1 VIGVLVAHALAALIA
16 PWLVAR
22 IGRRA
27 FPVLAL
33 VPAGAVVWAATRTSD
48 VASGGTSESVHQ
60 WVPTLGME
68 LAFRLDPLSLLMT
81 FVAAGVGALV
91 LAYCGRYFSDDEQGL
106 GRFAA
111 VLVAFAGAMLG
122 LVLSDD
128 LLLLYVFWELT
139 TVLSFLLVGHN
150 SDRQGSRRAAM
161 DALIV
166 TTFGGLAML
175 VGAIVLGEAA
185 GTYRISEIVASPPGG
200 TTVSVGVAL
209 ILVGALSKSALVPF
223 HFWLPGAMAAPT
235 PVSAYLHAAAM
246 VKAGVFL
253 VARLAPGFA
262 ETAPWKPTILVL
274 GLLTMVLGASR
285 ALRQHDLKL
294 LLAYGTVSQ
303 LGLLTVLVGQG
314 SRDVLLAGL
323 GLLLAHALYKS
334 ALFLTVGIIDHDTGT
349 RDLRVLSG
357 LGRTRRRLAIIAGLA
372 AASMAGI
379 PLFAGFAAKETA
391 FDALLHGDAL
401 DVATLVVIVIG
412 VALTAAYAWRFWWGA
427 FATKDG
433 VPDRRCDHAD
443 PHMELAPGLLAV
455 GGLVLGIGF
464 SALDGLLAR
473 HADLVPSTLDETLHL
488 AGWHG
493 FGPALWLSL
502 LSLGLGA
509 GVVLLQRRLAGRPIP
524 AEKPRRMLDARDS
537 YVVLVRGTERLAVAA
552 ARATQSGSLPVYLMT
567 ILFVFA
573 AAMTTALIAG
583 IPWDVELRVWDEP
596 AQGAV
601 GLLVVAGTILTLR
614 ARRRLKAVVLSG
626 VVGYG
631 VATLFALQGAPD
643 LALTQF
649 LVETLTLVVVVLV
662 LRRMPSHFTGTV
674 SSKRRRRVHLL
685 IGVLAGTL
693 MAVLTIVAAGARE
706 AVPVSELFAAAS
718 KLAGGE
724 NIVNVTLVDLRAWD
738 TMGEISVLVVAA
750 TGVTSLLFLRRRTR
764 AMPRLSDPSADS
776 PVWAMR
782 PADGRGG
789 PLPARPGAGSRTDP
803 GTSALASS
811 AGLLNVVQNAAGGA
825 GTARQAERWLV
836 AENTLAP
843 ERRSILLE
851 VVVRL
856 IFHTV
861 LVLSVY
867 LLWAGH
873 DVPGGGFAGGIVAGL
888 AFTIRYLA
896 GGRYELGEA
905 APVGAGLLIGLGLV
919 LAVGTGLG
927 GALVGDAMLQGGA
940 WKPDIPGFGV
950 LKLYSST
957 LFDIGVYLVV
967 VGVVLDVLRSFGSEI
982 DRQIDEETH
991 GHTPTVER
999 GPAGPGE
1006 NAAPRTTAPAAPRVD
1021 PGRAARPSSGEATS

>member
-1 VIGVLVAHALAALIA
+1 MIPVLLAHGIAALLA

-22 IGRRA
+22 LGTRA
-27 FPVLAL
+27 FPLLAI
-33 VPAGAVVWAATRTSD
+33 VPAGAVVWAATQTARVTD
-48 VASGGTSESVHQ
+48 GGTTEVVHQ
-60 WVPTLGME
+60 WVPSLGME

-91 LAYCGRYFSDDEQGL
+91 LAYCGRYFSRDEQGL

-128 LLLLYVFWELT
+128 LLVLFVFWELT

-150 SDRQGSRRAAM
+150 SDRLGSRRAAM

-175 VGAIVLGEAA
+175 VGFIILGEAA
-185 GTYRISEIVASPPGG
+185 GTYRISEIVANPPGG

-209 ILVGALSKSALVPF
+209 VLVGALSKSALVPF

-274 GLLTMVLGASR
+274 GLLTMLLGASR

-357 LGRTRRRLAIIAGLA
+357 LGRTRKRLAVIAGLA
-372 AASMAGI
+372 AASMAGV

-391 FDALLHGDAL
+391 LDALLHGDAVDL
-401 DVATLVVIVIG
+401 VTLVAIVLG

-443 PHMELAPGLLAV
+443 PHIELAPGLLAV

-464 SALDGLLAR
+464 SALDALLAR
-473 HADLVPSTLDETLHL
+473 HADTAPSTLEKPLHL

-493 FGPALWLSL
+493 VGVPLGLSL
-502 LSLGLGA
+502 LALALGA
-509 GVVLLQRRLAGRPIP
+509 VVVLVQRRLAGRPVP
-524 AEKPRRMLDARDS
+524 AEGTRRMLDARDS
-537 YVVLVRGTERLAVAA
+537 YVVLVRATERLSVAA

-573 AAMTTALIAG
+573 AATATTLITGA
-583 IPWDVELRVWDEP
+583 PWNVELRVWDEP
-596 AQGAV
+596 AQGAI
-601 GLLVVAGTILTLR
+601 GLLIVAATILTLR
-614 ARRRLKAVVLSG
+614 SRRRLKAVVLSG

-649 LVETLTLVVVVLV
+649 LVETVTLVVVVLV
-662 LRRMPSHFTGTV
+662 LRRLPSHFTGTV

-685 IGVLAGTL
+685 TGVTVGTL
-693 MAVLTIVAAGARE
+693 MAVLTVVAAGARE
-706 AVPVSELFAAAS
+706 AAPVSELFAAAS

-738 TMGEISVLVVAA
+738 TMGEIAVLVVAA

-776 PVWAMR
+776 PVWAMA
-782 PADGRGG
+782 PADAGAG
-789 PLPARPGAGSRTDP
+789 PPRARPGAGSRTDP
-803 GTSALASS
+803 SVAAVASS
-811 AGLLNVVQNAAGGA
+811 AGLLNVVQHSAGGA
-825 GTARQAERWLV
+825 GTARRAEQWLV

-873 DVPGGGFAGGIVAGL
+873 DVPGGGFAGGLVAGL

-905 APVGAGLLIGLGLV
+905 APVGAGLVIGLGLV
-919 LAVGTGLG
+919 IAVGTGLG
-927 GALVGDAMLQGGA
+927 GAIVGDAVLQGGS
-940 WKPDIPGFGV
+940 WKPDVPLLGT

-982 DRQIDEETH
+982 DRQVDEETH
-991 GHTPTVER
+991 GRRPTVQ
-999 GPAGPGE
+999 PAPTE
-1006 NAAPRTTAPAAPRVD
+1006 ESA
-1021 PGRAARPSSGEATS
+1021 S

>member
-16 PWLVAR
+16 PWLVGR
-22 IGRRA
+22 LGRRA

-33 VPAGAVVWAATRTSD
+33 VPAGAVVWAAAHTSD
-48 VASGGTSESVHQ
+48 VTAGGTRESVHE
-60 WVPTLGME
+60 WVPTLGLE
-68 LAFRLDPLSLLMT
+68 LAFRLDGLSLLMT

-91 LAYCGRYFSDDEQGL
+91 LAYCGRYFADDEQGL
-106 GRFAA
+106 GRFAG

-139 TVLSFLLVGHN
+139 TILSFLLVGHN
-150 SDRQGSRRAAM
+150 ADRQGSRRAAM

-175 VGAIVLGEAA
+175 VGAVIIGEAA
-185 GTYRISEIVASPPGG
+185 GTYRISAIVAAPPGG
-200 TTVSVGVAL
+200 ATVSVGVAL
-209 ILVGALSKSALVPF
+209 VLVGALSKSALVPF

-246 VKAGVFL
+246 VKAGVYL

-262 ETAPWKPTILVL
+262 ETGPWRVTILVL
-274 GLLTMVLGASR
+274 GLLTMLLGASR

-303 LGLLTVLVGQG
+303 LGLMTVLVGQG
-314 SRDVLLAGL
+314 SRDVMLGGL
-323 GLLLAHALYKS
+323 GLLVAHALYKS

-357 LGRTRRRLAIIAGLA
+357 LRRARPRLAVIAGLA
-372 AASMAGI
+372 AASMAGV

-391 FDALLHGDAL
+391 FDALLHGDAV
-401 DVATLVVIVIG
+401 DVLTLAAIVVG

-427 FATKDG
+427 FATKAG
-433 VPDRRCDHAD
+433 VPARRCSPAD
-443 PHMELAPGLLAV
+443 AAFEAAPGLLAAA
-455 GGLVLGIGF
+455 GLVLGIGF
-464 SALDGLLAR
+464 AALDGLLGR
-473 HADLVPSTLDETLHL
+473 HADLLPSTLEHPLHL

-493 FGPALWLSL
+493 VGPALGLSL
-502 LSLGLGA
+502 LALALGA
-509 GVVLLQRRLAGRPIP
+509 AI
-524 AEKPRRMLDARDS
+524 
-537 YVVLVRGTERLAVAA
+537 VLVRRRLGAADVTAPPRPRRRLPEARGVYVLIVRATERASVAA
-552 ARATQSGSLPVYLMT
+552 ARATQTGSLPVYLMT
-567 ILFVFA
+567 ILAVFA
-573 AAMTTALIAG
+573 VASTTALIAG
-583 IPWDVELRVWDEP
+583 LPWEVDVRLWDGPEQ
-596 AQGAV
+596 AAV
-601 GLLVVAGTILTLR
+601 GLLIAAATVLTLR

-649 LVETLTLVVVVLV
+649 LVETVTLVVVVLV

-685 IGVLAGTL
+685 VGVVAGTL
-693 MAVLTIVAAGARE
+693 MALLTLVAAGARE
-706 AVPVSELFAAAS
+706 AVPVSVLFAAAS

-750 TGVTSLLFLRRRTR
+750 TGVTSLLFLRRRSR
-764 AMPRLSDPSADS
+764 AMPRLSDPAADS
-776 PVWAMR
+776 PVWSMGAASPVR
-782 PADGRGG
+782 AAATG
-789 PLPARPGAGSRTDP
+789 PSGSPRAVPGAGPRTIP
-803 GTSALASS
+803 EVAERAAA
-811 AGLLNVVQNAAGGA
+811 AGLLNVVQNAAGGR
-825 GTARQAERWLV
+825 GTARQAESWLV

-843 ERRSILLE
+843 ERRSVLLE

-873 DVPGGGFAGGIVAGL
+873 DLPGGGFAGGIVAGL

-905 APVGAGLLIGLGLV
+905 APVGAGLVIGLGLV
-919 LAVGTGLG
+919 LAVGTGLA
-927 GALVGDAMLQGGA
+927 GAVLGDAVLQGGA
-940 WKPDIPGFGV
+940 WKPDIPLLGP

-957 LFDIGVYLVV
+957 LFDVGVYLVV

-982 DRQIDEETH
+982 DRQIDEEAH
-991 GHTPTVER
+991 GRRPTVER
-999 GPAGPGE
+999 GPPLPTGDHAPGE
-1006 NAAPRTTAPAAPRVD
+1006 
-1021 PGRAARPSSGEATS
+1021 AAR